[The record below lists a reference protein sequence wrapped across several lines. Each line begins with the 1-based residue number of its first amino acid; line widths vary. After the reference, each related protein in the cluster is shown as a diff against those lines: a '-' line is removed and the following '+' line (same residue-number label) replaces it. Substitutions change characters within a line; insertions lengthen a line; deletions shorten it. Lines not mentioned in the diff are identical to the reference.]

1 MNNKQLSQIK
11 DLIKNNKR
19 DRFIIFNDNEPT
31 LVVMSV
37 DEYKKITNT
46 NKKNSNVPESDFE
59 LMENINR
66 TIAGWKANQDQD
78 NLDDFSDNEDNQEVD
93 LIESSNDDYNSDDNL
108 SYYYDMDDED

>member
-78 NLDDFSDNEDNQEVD
+78 NLDDFSDNEDNQEAD